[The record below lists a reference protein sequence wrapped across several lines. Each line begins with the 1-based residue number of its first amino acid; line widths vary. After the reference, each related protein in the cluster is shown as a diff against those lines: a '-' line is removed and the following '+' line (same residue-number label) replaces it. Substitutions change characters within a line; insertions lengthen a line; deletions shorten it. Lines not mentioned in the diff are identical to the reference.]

1 MSGMNRLRT
10 FVWWIPLAALGCGLG
25 VSCNRATHN
34 RTIGFSQEGAE
45 SDWRTAETES
55 VKSEANRRGVDL
67 KFSDAGGDQD
77 KQIKAMRA
85 FIAQQVDG
93 IILAP
98 KVTTGWDDVLKEAK
112 ARKIPVVLVDRGVDS
127 KESLYTTLIASDF
140 VEEGRRAAEW
150 MAGHTVEDADWK
162 AKHSDGKLN
171 IVELQGT
178 PGSQPAIERQK
189 GFTQEMTKHPGMS
202 IIDTQDGNFEVQ
214 KGKDVMSAFLKKHG
228 SQINAVYAHNDNM
241 ALGAIQAIEEDG
253 RFKPGKDIVIVSID
267 GVRDGL
273 KAIQAGKLNC
283 SIECNPL
290 LGPDAFDA
298 IDAAIAGKDLP
309 KRKIEKDE
317 LFDAK
322 NVTPELIAQ
331 RKY

>member
-1 MSGMNRLRT
+1 MHRVRLLLAC
-10 FVWWIPLAALGCGLG
+10 FSVLPLFLLA
-25 VSCNRATHN
+25 SCDRNGGGAKN
-34 RTIGFSQEGAE
+34 GKIVGFSQEGAE

-55 VKSEANRRGVDL
+55 VKSEAAKRGADP

-85 FIAQQVDG
+85 FIAQRVDG

-98 KVTTGWDDVLKEAK
+98 KVKDGWTDVLQEAK
-112 ARKIPVVLVDRGVDS
+112 NAKIPVVLVDRGVSAPDD
-127 KESLYTTLIASDF
+127 LYTTLIASDF
-140 VEEGRRAAEW
+140 VNEGQRACDW
-150 MAGHTVEDADWK
+150 MAKHTVDDSDWK
-162 AKHSDGKLN
+162 AKHADGKLN

-178 PGSQPAIERQK
+178 SGADPAIDRHK
-189 GFTQEMTKHPGMS
+189 GFADEMAKHPGLS
-202 IIDTQDGNFEVQ
+202 IIETQDGNFDVK
-214 KGKDVMSAFLKKHG
+214 KGKEVMSAFLKKRG
-228 SQINAVYAHNDNM
+228 SEINAVYAHNDNM

-267 GVRDGL
+267 GIRDAL
-273 KAIQAGKLNC
+273 KAIMDGKLNC

-298 IDAAIAGKDLP
+298 LESIWTGKTVD
-309 KRKIEKDE
+309 KRKVEHDD
-317 LFDAK
+317 LFDSQT
-322 NVTPELIAQ
+322 VTPELIKQ

>member
-1 MSGMNRLRT
+1 MKPARTRL
-10 FVWWIPLAALGCGLG
+10 WWVPLIALSCGLV
-25 VSCNRATHN
+25 VSCNRSKSG
-34 RTIGFSQEGAE
+34 RTVGFSQEGAE
-45 SDWRTAETES
+45 SDWRTAETGS

-77 KQIKAMRA
+77 KQVKAMRA
-85 FIAQQVDG
+85 FIAQRVDG
-93 IILAP
+93 IIIAP
-98 KVTTGWDDVLKEAK
+98 RVTTGWDDVLKEAK
-112 ARKIPVVLVDRGVDS
+112 DKKIPVVLVDRGVSADP
-127 KESLYTTLIASDF
+127 SLYTTLIASDF
-140 VEEGRRAAEW
+140 ADEGHRAADW
-150 MAGHTVEDADWK
+150 MAQHTLEDADWK
-162 AKHSDGKLN
+162 SKHTDGKLN

-178 PGSQPAIERQK
+178 AGAEPATERK
-189 GFTQEMTKHPGMS
+189 RGFGEAMAKHPGMEM
-202 IIDTQDGNFEVQ
+202 IDTQDGNFEVQ

-228 SQINAVYAHNDNM
+228 EKINAVYAHNDNM

-253 RFKPGKDIVIVSID
+253 RFKPGKDILVVSID
-267 GVRDGL
+267 GIRDAL

-298 IDAAIAGKDLP
+298 IDAAIVGKQLE
-309 KRKIEKDE
+309 KKKVEKDQ

-322 NVTPELIAQ
+322 NVTPELISQ

>member
-1 MSGMNRLRT
+1 MNRPRKCL
-10 FVWWIPLAALGCGLG
+10 WWIPLIAMSCGLV
-25 VSCNRATHN
+25 VSCNRAKTN
-34 RTIGFSQEGAE
+34 RTFGFAQEGAE

-55 VKSEANRRGVDL
+55 VKSEANRRGTEL

-77 KQIKAMRA
+77 KQVKAMRA

-98 KVTTGWDDVLKEAK
+98 RVTTGWDDVLKEAK
-112 ARKIPVVLVDRGVDS
+112 DKKIPVVLVDRGVSSSD
-127 KESLYTTLIASDF
+127 SLYTTLIASDF
-140 VEEGRRAAEW
+140 VEEGRRAADW
-150 MAGHTVEDADWK
+150 MAKHSLEDADWK
-162 AKHSDGKLN
+162 GKHSDGQLN

-178 PGSQPAIERQK
+178 AGSQPATERKQ
-189 GFTQEMTKHPGMS
+189 GFTEAMSKHPGMQ

-228 SQINAVYAHNDNM
+228 DKINAVYAHNDNM

-253 RFKPGKDIVIVSID
+253 RFKPGKDILIVSID
-267 GVRDGL
+267 GIRDAL

-298 IDAAIAGKDLP
+298 LDAAILGKEIP
-309 KRKIEKDE
+309 KRKVEKDE
-317 LFDAK
+317 LFDAS
-322 NVTPELIAQ
+322 NVTPELISQ

>member
-1 MSGMNRLRT
+1 MNRLRSCIWL
-10 FVWWIPLAALGCGLG
+10 VLLVVHCGL
-25 VSCNRATHN
+25 VTSCNKGKGT
-34 RTIGFSQEGAE
+34 RTFGFAQEGAE

-55 VKSEANRRGVDL
+55 VKSEANRRGVEL

-77 KQIKAMRA
+77 KQVKAVRA

-98 KVTTGWDDVLKEAK
+98 RVTTGWDDVLKEAK
-112 ARKIPVVLVDRGVDS
+112 DKKIPVVLVDRGVDS
-127 KESLYTTLIASDF
+127 DPSLYTTLIASDF

-150 MAGHTVEDADWK
+150 MAKHSLEDADWK
-162 AKHSDGKLN
+162 SKHSDGKLN
-171 IVELQGT
+171 VVELQGT
-178 PGSQPAIERQK
+178 AGSQPATERQK
-189 GFTQEMTKHPGMS
+189 GFAEAMAKHLGMK

-228 SQINAVYAHNDNM
+228 EQINAVYAHNDNM

-253 RFKPGKDIVIVSID
+253 RFNPGKDIIIVSID
-267 GVRDGL
+267 GIRDAL

-298 IDAAIAGKDLP
+298 LDAALAGKELP
-309 KRKIEKDE
+309 KRKVEKDE
-317 LFDAK
+317 LFDSG
-322 NVTPELIAQ
+322 NVNAELISQ